1 MYFQCIWGRSGS
13 VCYKPIITWNI
24 IFMRKCSVSFK
35 LPSLPKTLAVKEALY
50 WTITGENKAK
60 GIQVGAES
68 SKTAKEEISRL
79 C

>member
-1 MYFQCIWGRSGS
+1 
-13 VCYKPIITWNI
+13 
-24 IFMRKCSVSFK
+24 MRKCSVSFK

-68 SKTAKEEISRL
+68 KQSSKRKLADCAEKYRIVCLANLEIYKKQ
-79 C
+79 